1 MDIMRVRDELVC
13 TRRVQG
19 LQSASLRVL
28 ESQLGE
34 LSVATDAVGV
44 PEGKWVFTAS
54 GSAAR
59 FAMSDSKVI
68 TDLTICGI
76 IDQWAS

>member
-1 MDIMRVRDELVC
+1 MEIMLVRDELVC

-44 PEGKWVFTAS
+44 PEGKWVFTTS

-59 FAMSDSKVI
+59 FAMSDNKVI

-76 IDQWAS
+76 IDQWVT